1 MIARDTL
8 GWIGI
13 VRLGL
18 VQAALGS
25 IVVLTTST
33 LNRIMVVE
41 LGLAAV
47 IPGALVGLHYGVQIA
62 RPLWGHGSDR
72 GGRRTPWIVGGVTL
86 LSLAGVGAAMA
97 TALMAEHFVI
107 GLLLAI
113 LDFILIGFGIGAAGT
128 SLLALLASS
137 VAAERRPAAATVV
150 WLMMIFGIAVT
161 AMVSGRF
168 LDPFSMT
175 RLIEV
180 TAVVGI
186 AALALTIVAVLG
198 IEKSGPADSAAGR
211 ATPSASFRESLA
223 DAWADPRARLFT
235 IFVFVSM
242 LGYSMQDLIL
252 EPFAGLVFGMTPGET
267 TSLSGIQNG
276 GVFLGMV
283 LVGVLGSLLSRRVP
297 AILGVFTVGGC
308 VLSAAA
314 LAALALAAGS
324 GPGWPLT
331 ANVFALGFANGMF
344 AVAAIASMMALAG
357 AAGPSRT
364 GLRMGLWGAAQ
375 GIAFGLGGFAGTVAV
390 ELLRAGGGSVP
401 MAYGSVFLL
410 EGLIFLA
417 AALIAARVAAPGG
430 RVADSRG
437 ACPAALQ
444 AAE

>member
-1 MIARDTL
+1 
-8 GWIGI
+8 
-13 VRLGL
+13 
-18 VQAALGS
+18 
-25 IVVLTTST
+25 
-33 LNRIMVVE
+33 
-41 LGLAAV
+41 
-47 IPGALVGLHYGVQIA
+47 
-62 RPLWGHGSDR
+62 
-72 GGRRTPWIVGGVTL
+72 
-86 LSLAGVGAAMA
+86 
-97 TALMAEHFVI
+97 
-107 GLLLAI
+107 
-113 LDFILIGFGIGAAGT
+113 
-128 SLLALLASS
+128 
-137 VAAERRPAAATVV
+137 VV

-161 AMVSGRF
+161 AIVSGRF
-168 LDPFSMT
+168 LDPFSMG

-198 IEKSGPADSAAGR
+198 IEKSGPAASARGR
-211 ATPSASFRESLA
+211 ATPSATFRESLS

-276 GVFLGMV
+276 GVFIGMV
-283 LVGVLGSLLSRRVP
+283 LVGVVGSLLSRRVP

-314 LAALALAAGS
+314 LAGLTLAAGS

-375 GIAFGLGGFAGTVAV
+375 GIAFGLGGFMGTVAV
-390 ELLRAGGGSVP
+390 DLLRAAGGSVP